1 MNGKLRFRMGTLV
14 LALAT
19 AGSMM
24 WSAASY
30 SQTQGMDR
38 RDDRQD
44 SRGEARDTKQ
54 ECKDADGNR
63 MDCRQE
69 KRDVKQDA
77 RGPDSADD
85 VEAEDLEP
93 DE

>member
-1 MNGKLRFRMGTLV
+1 MISILRCRMGTLL
-14 LALAT
+14 LALAA
-19 AGSMM
+19 AGPMM
-24 WSAASY
+24 WSAAGY
-30 SQTQGMDR
+30 SQTQGMER

-44 SRGEARDTKQ
+44 SRGEARDAKD

-77 RGPDSADD
+77 RRPDAADD
-85 VEAEDLEP
+85 VKAEDVKP

>member
-44 SRGEARDTKQ
+44 TRGEARDTKE